1 MTKCGASRPE
11 WNLRGG
17 NTWGDM
23 KVSPLNDL
31 CEGGDFGNGSHP
43 IFSIKGDRT
52 SGGSS
57 TCKSD
62 PWKPKTQKDEKKSH
76 RIKMKVKEAD

>member
-1 MTKCGASRPE
+1 MTKRGASRLE

-31 CEGGDFGNGSHP
+31 CEKGDVGNGLHP
-43 IFSIKGDRT
+43 IFSVKGD
-52 SGGSS
+52 
-57 TCKSD
+57 
-62 PWKPKTQKDEKKSH
+62 
-76 RIKMKVKEAD
+76 

>member
-1 MTKCGASRPE
+1 MTKRGASRLE

-31 CEGGDFGNGSHP
+31 CEKGDVGNGSHP
-43 IFSIKGDRT
+43 IFSVKGDRT
-52 SGGSS
+52 RGVSS

-62 PWKPKTQKDEKKSH
+62 P
-76 RIKMKVKEAD
+76 